1 MNRIR
6 IAALAGLLLLAA
18 GCSAP
23 PEEAEDG
30 YQVYYSALEDRY
42 AQQALAS
49 EPYGSAPPEEPI
61 PDLVAALLDGPDSP
75 DLTSPFPDGVR
86 LLCELVC

>member
-30 YQVYYSALEDRY
+30 YQVYY
-42 AQQALAS
+42 
-49 EPYGSAPPEEPI
+49 PIWWPPCWTGRTP
-61 PDLVAALLDGPDSP
+61 PA
-75 DLTSPFPDGVR
+75 
-86 LLCELVC
+86 